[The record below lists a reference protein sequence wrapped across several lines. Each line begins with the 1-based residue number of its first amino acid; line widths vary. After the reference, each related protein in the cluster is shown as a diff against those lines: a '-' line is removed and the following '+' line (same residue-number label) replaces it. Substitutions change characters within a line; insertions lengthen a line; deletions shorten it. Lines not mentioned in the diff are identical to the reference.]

1 MAAAGGE
8 GDLLGLLASSGC
20 GGGVVEMWIEH
31 DSCPKHARK
40 ASASRECP
48 KQWGIVLSY
57 TNFVKLEL
65 FKINRLIKV
74 YHLN

>member
-20 GGGVVEMWIEH
+20 GGGVVEMLIEH

-40 ASASRECP
+40 ASTSRECP
-48 KQWGIVLSY
+48 KQWGIVL
-57 TNFVKLEL
+57 KLHK
-65 FKINRLIKV
+65 FRKIGIV
-74 YHLN
+74 